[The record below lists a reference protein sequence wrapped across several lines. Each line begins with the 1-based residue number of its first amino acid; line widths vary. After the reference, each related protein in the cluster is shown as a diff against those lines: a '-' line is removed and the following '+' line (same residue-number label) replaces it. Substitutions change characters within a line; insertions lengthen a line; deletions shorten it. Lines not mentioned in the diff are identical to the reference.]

1 MVKKNILGTIGG
13 TPMVRINR
21 LCPNPNVN
29 IYAKLEGFNPTGSI
43 KDRIALRMIEEAEQD
58 GRLTPGKTIIEPTSG
73 NTGIGLAIAWP
84 AARWPA
90 TPTNISC
97 PTSLPMRAITWR
109 ITSLRHWKSGSRQV
123 AGSTTWSV
131 RSARRGR

>member
-58 GRLTPGKTIIEPTSG
+58 GRLTPGKTIIGQYGHRPG
-73 NTGIGLAIAWP
+73 HRRHRQGISRGDRDEQRRVGR
-84 AARWPA
+84 AA
-90 TPTNISC
+90 
-97 PTSLPMRAITWR
+97 
-109 ITSLRHWKSGSRQV
+109 
-123 AGSTTWSV
+123 
-131 RSARRGR
+131 